1 MLTSQEIIAQY
12 YVGYYNRAPDP
23 EGFAFWVNALDNG
36 ISTLEIA
43 NFFSDQVETRA
54 LYPFFANPDSS
65 TPSEFITS
73 IYQNLFNR
81 DSDSDG
87 LDFWVRVLTDGSVST
102 GQMIEEIIG
111 GATTNP
117 DLAVVQNKVAAG
129 LYWEDQASDVP
140 GFTYSGEVPESASTV
155 LNIVTDDV
163 GTVALSRAQTDS
175 LFSNLAD
182 DKAAPGSGLTN
193 DGSATDKIGLFNKGP
208 LFESSDDQVSGLDI
222 GNVSTLSVGS
232 ADVLN
237 LTSFRADGRFEGID
251 GRGLTV
257 VVIDTGIDLN
267 HEAFGPDLDENGVSD
282 RIIFT
287 RDFSGEGDGTAD
299 DVQSHGTH
307 VASIIGSSASG
318 FTGVAPGVNIVALQA
333 LDNSGSGSSLGIEA
347 SLKWVVANA
356 ETLNIVAVNMSLGG
370 IENANSLST
379 HPVYGD
385 ELRTLHTELGVI
397 TVVAA
402 GNAYRNMQVE
412 GVSLLSADPNTISV
426 GAIGGT
432 TATGGDIASFSQRSN
447 DIPTI
452 FAPGAGITAAVPG
465 GGTGEMSG
473 TSMASPQVA
482 GVVVLAQ
489 QLAHQELGRF
499 LTPDEVQQLL
509 TQTSDTFNDDENVQ
523 DRVINTGLDYSRV
536 DMFDLGEAIIALRD
550 GGTQPV
556 PRNEDTI
563 AGTIATNASITVG
576 SPVQSAINV
585 SGDVDFFEISLTPGV
600 YEFSLNGA
608 VSNSGI
614 LSDPLL
620 TLYSSSGSFLT
631 TNDDGGTGLNSLI
644 EYSVSTDETYY
655 LGASAFAGAAGTYE
669 LSALRTGSVAGS
681 EISETVETTGRLSV
695 EQSVSNELEFGADRD
710 WFAIDLTANQ
720 RYQFDLVGNTLS
732 DPTLF
737 LYGPDGTP
745 LSNDDD
751 SGDGLN
757 AQLEF
762 AAVTTGTY
770 FVSAEAFSN
779 TMTGT
784 YDLSATLLTA
794 ETDDFGTGVDTS
806 GRLEA
811 DGGTTT
817 GTLEQ
822 SGDTDWFE
830 VNLLRNVTY
839 EFSLTGSGEADGL
852 GDPLLELLDAAG
864 RFIGADDDGGEGF
877 NSLITYSTI
886 TDQTVYLSA
895 DSYGSASTG
904 SYTIAS
910 VATSLPQQDTAG
922 DTSTTAVLS
931 LGDSIA
937 GALEQAGDADWYAVD
952 VEAGQNYN
960 FSLTRSGDTPMEDPY
975 LILFDDTGN
984 FIAFD
989 DDGGEDRDAAISYQ
1003 AATTGR
1009 VFISAEAFDLDTDM
1023 GTYEIAL
1030 TTDITDIAGD
1040 TSTTAVLSLGDS
1052 IAGALEQAG
1061 DTDWYAV
1068 DVEAGQNYDFS
1079 LTRSGDTPM
1088 EDPRLILF
1096 DDTGNFITSDD
1107 DSGED
1112 LDAAISYQAATT
1124 GRVFISAGA
1133 FDLDT
1138 DMGTYE
1144 IALTTD
1150 ITDIAGDTS
1159 TTAVLSLGDSIAGA
1173 LEQAGDTD
1181 WYAVDVEAGQNYDF
1195 SLTRSGDTPMEDPR
1209 LILFD
1214 DTGNFITSDDDSGE
1228 DLDAAISYQAATT
1241 GRVFI
1246 SAGAFDLDT
1255 DMGTYGLSVT
1265 SSPSPT
1271 ETDVVGQSSN
1281 LDTEFG

>member
-1 MLTSQEIIAQY
+1 MLTSQETIAQY

-23 EGFAFWVNALDNG
+23 EGFAFWVNALENG
-36 ISTLEIA
+36 TSTLEIA

-81 DSDSDG
+81 DPDSGG

-129 LYWEDQASDVP
+129 LYWEDQASEVAD
-140 GFTYSGEVPESASTV
+140 FTYTGEVPQSASTV

-163 GTVALSRAQTDS
+163 ATVALSRAQTDS

-193 DGSATDKIGLFNKGP
+193 DGSLTEKIGLLDEGP
-208 LFESSDDQVSGLDI
+208 LFESNNDNVNGLDI
-222 GNVSTLSVGS
+222 GDVSTLSVGS

-282 RIIFT
+282 RITFT
-287 RDFSGEGDGTAD
+287 QDFSGEGDGTAD

-356 ETLNIVAVNMSLGG
+356 ATLNIVAVNMSLGG
-370 IENANSLST
+370 NVNTNSLST

-385 ELRTLHTELGVI
+385 ELRTLHTELGVV

-402 GNAYRNMQVE
+402 GNDYRNLQAE

-426 GAIGGT
+426 GAIGGS
-432 TATGGDIASFSQRSN
+432 TATGGDIASFSQRSD

-452 FAPGAGITAAVPG
+452 FAPGAGIIAALPG
-465 GGTGEMSG
+465 GFAGEKSG
-473 TSMASPQVA
+473 TSMAAPQVA

-489 QLAHQELGRF
+489 QLAQQELERF
-499 LTPDEVQQLL
+499 LTPDEVRQLL
-509 TQTSDTFNDDENVQ
+509 TQTSDTFNDDENEQ

-536 DMFDLGEAIIALRD
+536 DMFDLGEAIIALRET
-550 GGTQPV
+550 GGTQPD
-556 PRNEDTI
+556 PSNEDTI

-620 TLYSSSGSFLT
+620 TLFSSSGSFLT

-644 EYSVSTDETYY
+644 EYSVSTEGTYY
-655 LGASAFAGAAGTYE
+655 LGASAFGSVTGTYE

-681 EISETVETTGRLSV
+681 EIGETVETTGRLSV
-695 EQSVSNELEFGADRD
+695 EQSVSNELELGADRD
-710 WFAIDLTANQ
+710 WFAIDLTADQ

-737 LYGPDGTP
+737 LYGPDGTL

-751 SGDGLN
+751 SGTGFN

-784 YDLSATLLTA
+784 YDLSATLLA
-794 ETDDFGTGVDTS
+794 AQTDDFGTGVDTS

-830 VNLLRNVTY
+830 VNLLENITY
-839 EFSLTGSGEADGL
+839 LFSLTGSVETDGL
-852 GDPLLELLDAAG
+852 GDPLLELFDAAG
-864 RFIGADDDGGEGF
+864 ELIGANDDGGEGF

-886 TDQTVYLSA
+886 TNQTVYLSA
-895 DSYGSASTG
+895 DAFGSAATG

-910 VATSLPQQDTAG
+910 AATSLPQQDTAG
-922 DTSTTAVLS
+922 DTSTTVVLS
-931 LGDSIA
+931 PGETIA
-937 GALEQAGDADWYAVD
+937 GALEEAGDTDWYAVN
-952 VEAGQNYN
+952 VEAGQNYD
-960 FSLTRSGDTPMEDPY
+960 FSLTRAGDTSIEDPY
-975 LILFDDTGN
+975 LILYDVTGN
-984 FIAFD
+984 PIAFD

-1003 AATTGR
+1003 ATTTGR
-1009 VFISAEAFDLDTDM
+1009 VFISAEAFDLDTDT

-1030 TTDITDIAGD
+1030 STDTVGDIAGD
-1040 TSTTAVLSLGDS
+1040 LSTSATLTTDEPVSGLFEEIGDADWFRLEVQQGQRYVVDLKSEGTLPVSDPFLHIYDVEGNFLLSNDDFS
-1052 IAGALEQAG
+1052 ETSFDAQVIFDTFQAG
-1061 DTDWYAV
+1061 
-1068 DVEAGQNYDFS
+1068 F
-1079 LTRSGDTPM
+1079 
-1088 EDPRLILF
+1088 
-1096 DDTGNFITSDD
+1096 
-1107 DSGED
+1107 
-1112 LDAAISYQAATT
+1112 
-1124 GRVFISAGA
+1124 VFVSAGA
-1133 FDLDT
+1133 VNNEVINT
-1138 DMGTYE
+1138 
-1144 IALTTD
+1144 
-1150 ITDIAGDTS
+1150 
-1159 TTAVLSLGDSIAGA
+1159 
-1173 LEQAGDTD
+1173 
-1181 WYAVDVEAGQNYDF
+1181 
-1195 SLTRSGDTPMEDPR
+1195 
-1209 LILFD
+1209 
-1214 DTGNFITSDDDSGE
+1214 
-1228 DLDAAISYQAATT
+1228 
-1241 GRVFI
+1241 
-1246 SAGAFDLDT
+1246 
-1255 DMGTYGLSVT
+1255 TYGLSVA
-1265 SSPSPT
+1265 SSDSPSLIT
-1271 ETDVVGQSSN
+1271 SDETDVVGQSSN
-1281 LDTEFG
+1281 LDLEFG